1 MRKHIFGLAAG
12 LFAMIVTSTTS
23 WAAATDA
30 GVVLG
35 STGEATAKSADGTTR
50 KMDRRSPIMVGDT
63 LMTGTAG
70 TMQIRMKDG
79 TVLALGEGSEFA
91 VQSYSYKAAGDAKDN
106 ASLKLLK
113 GTLMQVSGQMEKS
126 AYSLETPVSTL
137 GIRGTTF
144 NISVNPD
151 GSVTATVNSGAVVSE
166 AASAAVSEAKTAVAG
181 KVANLK
187 AKQQALKDAQLLGDA
202 NAIASA
208 KAALDAAQGE
218 LKTAQT
224 TLNEAKAAVQTE
236 IAAGNAAKTV
246 RVVSVYHGNGVTTA
260 APTVTFNGATPAILA
275 EQLAAL
281 YPGDLATFLPI
292 LGEGFPDQ
300 IEAIRE
306 AAKLGLAGSATNGT
320 PTEVATIDKA
330 MDKAQDDAEIQR
342 DAAAADQGQGTS
354 P

>member
-50 KMDRRSPIMVGDT
+50 KMDRRSSIMVGDT

-79 TVLALGEGSEFA
+79 AVLALGEGSEFA
-91 VQSYSYKAAGDAKDN
+91 VQSYSYKAAGDAKDS

-144 NISVNPD
+144 NISINPN
-151 GSVTATVNSGAVVSE
+151 GSVTATVNAGAVVSE
-166 AASAAVSEAKTAVAG
+166 AASAAVTEAKTAVAT
-181 KVANLK
+181 KLSAVTAAQKALK
-187 AKQQALKDAQLLGDA
+187 AALLTKKEDEIAKAQ
-202 NAIASA
+202 
-208 KAALDAAQGE
+208 AALDAAQAE
-218 LKTAQT
+218 LKIAQT

-236 IAAGNAAKTV
+236 IRAGNAAATT
-246 RVVSVYHGNGVTTA
+246 SNGVTTP
-260 APTVTFNGATPAILA
+260 APLQTFTAITPAALAEILA
-275 EQLAAL
+275 RAYPDDIVAFVEQLAEA
-281 YPGDLATFLPI
+281 
-292 LGEGFPDQ
+292 FPDQ
-300 IEAIRE
+300 ATAIADGAIAGAPDLTKAIQD
-306 AAKLGLAGSATNGT
+306 AAKKGKDNANL
-320 PTEVATIDKA
+320 
-330 MDKAQDDAEIQR
+330 
-342 DAAAADQGQGTS
+342 AAAAAVAADEGQGTS